1 MSRADDCRAAAARV
15 LAAVLNQGTSLNEP
29 LALELGRVAPRD
41 RALLQQLCYG
51 SLRSFH
57 RLDAVLEQTLQKPL
71 KKKDADIRA
80 LLVIGLY
87 QLMEMRTPDH
97 AAISTAVEA
106 CRALDKP
113 WATGLVNGVLR
124 RCSRESAAL
133 LAGLDPA
140 QSLSHPE
147 WLLRELQSA
156 WPDHWQQLVDANNSH
171 PPMCLRVN
179 NRRTSRD
186 EYLEELSAAGIEAAS
201 CTHSGDG
208 IRLSSPRDV
217 TELPGFDGG
226 LVSVQD
232 EAAQLAA
239 ILLAPMPGDRV
250 LDACAA
256 PGGKT
261 CHLLELQAQLTEVV
275 AMDSDPDRLLRV
287 ADNLERLELSA
298 QLLEGD
304 ARKPPQ
310 ALVPA
315 SFDRILVDAPCSG
328 SGVIR
333 RHPDIKLLRR
343 EQDMAMLAQTQR
355 EILQGSWPLLRPG
368 GQLLYATC
376 SIFPVENR
384 DVVDSFIAS
393 TEDASLSPITAAWGE
408 DQGGMRTLLSSSS
421 GSDGMFYALINKAG

>member
-1 MSRADDCRAAAARV
+1 MSMADDCRAAAARV

-156 WPDHWQQLVDANNSH
+156 WPDHWQQLVAANNSH

-179 NRRTSRD
+179 RRRTSRD

-304 ARKPPQ
+304 AREPP
-310 ALVPA
+310 
-315 SFDRILVDAPCSG
+315 
-328 SGVIR
+328 
-333 RHPDIKLLRR
+333 
-343 EQDMAMLAQTQR
+343 
-355 EILQGSWPLLRPG
+355 
-368 GQLLYATC
+368 
-376 SIFPVENR
+376 
-384 DVVDSFIAS
+384 
-393 TEDASLSPITAAWGE
+393 
-408 DQGGMRTLLSSSS
+408 
-421 GSDGMFYALINKAG
+421 